1 MSEYYKDADRY
12 EDIINLPHHQSAER
26 VHMSLHDRA
35 AQFAPF
41 AALTGHEEA
50 IEETARI
57 TEERIILDESAIEKI
72 NEKLYEISQHP
83 AEKWKVSITYF
94 KPDALKKGGAYLTDV
109 GVVKKIDAIE
119 KLVLMDSGM
128 KIAMEQIVEME
139 IVSKR

>member
-12 EDIINLPHHQSAER
+12 DDIINLPHHQSAER

-35 AQFAPF
+35 AQFSPF

-94 KPDALKKGGAYLTDV
+94 RPDTLKKGGAYLTDV
-109 GVVKKIDAIE
+109 GTVKKIDAIE

-139 IVSKR
+139 IV